1 MAVLSFQLEGQQV
14 LSRNL
19 RILADGIED
28 MRPEFKEIGD
38 MIEKSA
44 QTNFENE
51 GSEGGGKWKSLSPA
65 TVKARQKKTWYYKNS
80 PSGASANW
88 PILRWTGRLASSFVK
103 NPGKMEVAVWNN
115 APYYKYHQSKNR
127 SGKLPRR
134 LILELKQND
143 KRDIVAV
150 IWKGINKRMKNF
162 WRQF

>member
-65 TVKARQKKTWYYKNS
+65 TVKARQKKT
-80 PSGASANW
+80 
-88 PILRWTGRLASSFVK
+88 
-103 NPGKMEVAVWNN
+103 
-115 APYYKYHQSKNR
+115 
-127 SGKLPRR
+127 
-134 LILELKQND
+134 
-143 KRDIVAV
+143 
-150 IWKGINKRMKNF
+150 
-162 WRQF
+162 